1 MTPVCSMKVDIN
13 GFVNHLEQAARMDL
27 TETLDKAGH
36 FVEGEARGNAGKIS
50 NTGALRGGI
59 TLLPLE
65 EDGDTIRA
73 IIQSNASYG
82 VYVEMGT
89 GQRGADD
96 HAGISP
102 DAHPVY
108 RMTPWWIHEG
118 KGEDEVDRATAEK
131 YHWPFI
137 KTSEGRFYKCTGQPA
152 HPYMYPALHDNE
164 EAVMEIIRNGIRR
177 QLK

>member
-13 GFVNHLEQAARMDL
+13 GFVHHLEQAAGMDL
-27 TETLDKAGH
+27 TKPLMQAGH
-36 FVEGEARGNAGKIS
+36 QVQLEATYKAPANSGQLKGSIKLMPI
-50 NTGALRGGI
+50 
-59 TLLPLE
+59 E
-65 EDGDTIRA
+65 KDGDTLRA
-73 IIQSNASYG
+73 IVQCNAVYG

-108 RMTPWWIHEG
+108 TMSPWWIHEG
-118 KGEDEVDRATAEK
+118 EGENEVDRATAEK

-137 KTSEGRFYKCTGQPA
+137 ENSEGRFYRCTGQPA
-152 HPYMYPALHDNE
+152 KPFMYPALHDNE